1 MTDRM
6 QVKKLAASR
15 IEIWSQIGDQEIF
28 VSDVIDQASAPEAKM
43 TVGFARV
50 RKGESLEIS
59 FPYDEVLVITKG
71 AYTVRAA
78 TGKSI
83 TAHAG
88 EVIYLPAKSVNS
100 SHAKRNTEM
109 VYIANPPSVYADHV
123 AASADVLDN

>member
-1 MTDRM
+1 M
-6 QVKKLAASR
+6 
-15 IEIWSQIGDQEIF
+15 
-28 VSDVIDQASAPEAKM
+28 
-43 TVGFARV
+43 
-50 RKGESLEIS
+50 
-59 FPYDEVLVITKG
+59 G
-71 AYTVRAA
+71 AHTA

-88 EVIYLPAKSVNS
+88 EVIYVPAESVNS